1 MRSLRS
7 LTVAVLTVV
16 CLGGAAGGLAL
27 VRDPSGGAVGLT
39 VDELPGW
46 PLLGDYLVPGI
57 ALLAL
62 FAVLPSVAALL
73 LVRRSAR
80 GWAAATAVGLLLVL
94 WSIGQVVVIG
104 LRFPLIQTAFLI
116 LGMVLTGL
124 GLDGG
129 TSVGT
134 SDEPGAA
141 GRSYGHADDDV
152 RPRPADRRGDP
163 RGDRR
168 PGRPADRSHT
178 V

>member
-1 MRSLRS
+1 MGSLRS
-7 LTVAVLTVV
+7 LTVAVLAVV
-16 CLGGAAGGLAL
+16 SLGGAAAGLAL
-27 VRDPSGGAVGLT
+27 VRNPSGGSVGLT
-39 VDELPGW
+39 ADELPAW

-57 ALLAL
+57 LLFAL
-62 FAVLPSVAALL
+62 FGVLPAVAALL

-80 GWAAATAVGLLLVL
+80 GWPAVTAVGLLLVL
-94 WSIGQVVVIG
+94 WSLGQLVVIG
-104 LRFPLIQTAFLI
+104 LRFPLVQTAFII

-134 SDEPGAA
+134 SDEPRAA
-141 GRSYGHADDDV
+141 RRSYGHADDDA

-178 V
+178 L